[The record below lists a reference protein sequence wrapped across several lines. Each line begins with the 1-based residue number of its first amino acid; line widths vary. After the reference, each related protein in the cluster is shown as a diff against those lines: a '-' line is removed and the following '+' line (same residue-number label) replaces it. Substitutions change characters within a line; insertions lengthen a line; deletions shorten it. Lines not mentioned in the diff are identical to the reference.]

1 MSKFTRR
8 LKKNKK
14 NRTMKRGGGN
24 PKIKEEKEERQQKE
38 ERQGIIDIIGSKIG
52 NITSSAAN
60 SIGDAGLKIIGLKR
74 VNKDE
79 EQDKSIEKVNDNIE
93 KISDAASGIVSDVG
107 NVVDKT
113 GAAILENVNEVLG
126 SDSVKETTQQAAEN
140 TANIVKEGAET
151 FNNALNDPE
160 VKAELEEAIENAG
173 EVGLVVVEAA
183 EKPIEKVVDVA
194 TNSFTKASSATI
206 AGIIK
211 VGTDIISAVP
221 GIGAVIDLGKIL
233 NDGSKAASSVVEAG
247 SEATEVAADAFIE
260 TKENVEKGL
269 KLLEEKKKMSQ
280 EISTRTDKSIND
292 FENPVTGQSGGG
304 NKTRRRLSKRK
315 RKSKRVS
322 FVI

>member
-14 NRTMKRGGGN
+14 NRTMKRGGEN

-194 TNSFTKASSATI
+194 TNSFTKASGATI

-292 FENPVTGQSGGG
+292 FENPATGQSGGG